1 MLWENV
7 AIEALEID
15 LPDKVV
21 TSAQLEETLAHTM
34 ERFGM
39 EKGLLERISGIQ
51 ERRWYEPLEFPSAI
65 ATRAAQRAL
74 AAAGISAGQVDLLI
88 NGSVTRD
95 YDEPATATIVGG
107 NLGVGHHCFTLD
119 ISHAC
124 LGFVTAMTQAANA
137 IELGQADYA
146 LVTSGENAVRSLMV
160 DINRLKA
167 PDCPINAFRRAFA
180 TLTIGTGGAAMV
192 LSRRNL
198 SKSGHILKGALGV
211 SANEHNQLCVGTWEG
226 GMQADTAGLLEHG
239 TALLIEA
246 YPKAAKIFGWQDGDI
261 DQFISHQVSNAHFKR
276 VFDALGQ
283 PLDRN
288 FRTLTYLGNIASAS
302 IPITLYEAVRA
313 GKVKSG
319 DQLCFY
325 GAGSGLG
332 AMIMNVVW

>member
-7 AIEALEID
+7 AIESVDID

-21 TSAQLEETLAHTM
+21 TSEQLENALSATM

-39 EKGLLERISGIQ
+39 EKGLLERISGIK
-51 ERRWYEPLEFPSAI
+51 ERRWYDSLELPSAI
-65 ATRAAQRAL
+65 ATRAAERAL
-74 AAAGISAGQVDLLI
+74 DRAGISAGQVDMLI

-107 NLGVGHHCFTLD
+107 NLGVKHHCFTMD

-137 IELGQADYA
+137 IELGQANHV

-167 PDCPINAFRRAFA
+167 PDCHINTFRRAFA

-192 LSRRNL
+192 LSRREH
-198 SKSGHILKGALGV
+198 SKSGHRLKGALGV
-211 SANEHNQLCVGTWEG
+211 SANEHNQLCVGTWTG

-239 TALLIEA
+239 TGLLIES
-246 YPKAAKIFGWQDGDI
+246 YPKAAAMFGWEDGDI
-261 DQFISHQVSNAHFKR
+261 DQFISHQVSNAHFER
-276 VFDALGQ
+276 VFNALGQ

-288 FRTLTYLGNIASAS
+288 FRTLSYLGNVASAS
-302 IPITLYEAVRA
+302 IPITLVEAERA

-332 AMIMNVVW
+332 AMIMNVGW